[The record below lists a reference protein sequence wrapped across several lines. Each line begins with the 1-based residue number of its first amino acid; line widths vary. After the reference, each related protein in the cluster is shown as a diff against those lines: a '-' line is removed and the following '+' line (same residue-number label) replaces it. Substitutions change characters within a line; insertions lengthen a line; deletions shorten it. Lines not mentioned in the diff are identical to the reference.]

1 VRTPRRRS
9 PLLAAAI
16 AAAALVTLLVP
27 AVSETAG
34 GDCTPGGDWPAVRA
48 DLASAVLVAVN
59 QHRAMV
65 AAPALVTS
73 PTLTAAAVW
82 KARHMARYGYMAH
95 DDPAPPV
102 ARTPADR
109 LAACG
114 YVGGWGENIAF
125 GYTTAPAVL
134 AAWLASP
141 GHKANLEQ
149 PAWLATGIGVAVAPN
164 GVTYWAQEFGTTID
178 DGLPPVPPIET
189 TPTTTTTTTTTTPP
203 APTQP
208 PPQLRVGSPSAGTP
222 HASRRFALRFRVDGA
237 SAEPTVRCSV
247 RVGARAVRASGAF
260 AKGYATCAL
269 VVPRGSRGRHL
280 SGTVAVAAA
289 TQTAF
294 RAFSRVVR

>member
-1 VRTPRRRS
+1 MPRRRS

-16 AAAALVTLLVP
+16 AVAALVALLVP

-34 GDCTPGGDWPAVRA
+34 GDCTPGGDWPVARA
-48 DLASAVLVAVN
+48 DLAAAVLVAVN
-59 QHRAMV
+59 EQRATV
-65 AAPALVTS
+65 SAPALVTS
-73 PTLTAAAVW
+73 QTLTAAAVW
-82 KARHMARYGYMAH
+82 KARHMAKYGYMTH

-125 GYTTAPAVL
+125 GYTSAPAVL
-134 AAWLASP
+134 AGWLASP
-141 GHKANLEQ
+141 GHRANLEK
-149 PAWLATGIGVAVAPN
+149 PAYLSTGIGVAVAPN

-178 DGLPPVPPIET
+178 DGLPPVPPPDP

-203 APTQP
+203 PPTP
-208 PPQLRVGSPSAGTP
+208 PPTVQLRVGSASAGTP

-237 SAEPTVRCSV
+237 SAKPTVQCSV
-247 RVGARAVRASGAF
+247 RVGSRAVRASGAF
-260 AKGYATCAL
+260 ANGYATCAL

-280 SGTVAVAAA
+280 AGTVAVAAA
-289 TQTAF
+289 TQKAF
-294 RAFSRVVR
+294 RNFSRVVR